1 MPPRKKTATDK
12 PARPA
17 HLSELC
23 PECGTTEPHP
33 TATHFACEHG
43 SWELPPAVEPD
54 MAEQDDEEFLDELQG
69 ADE

>member
-1 MPPRKKTATDK
+1 MPPRKKVADK

-23 PECGTTEPHP
+23 PECGASEPHP

-43 SWELPPAVEPD
+43 SWELPPFEA
-54 MAEQDDEEFLDELQG
+54 AEQGDDEFLDDLQG